1 MTRKLSMDRGEKK
14 ITMWK
19 TRHGFCTMTLY
30 NDFKKGC
37 SAAW

>member
-1 MTRKLSMDRGEKK
+1 MRDK

-19 TRHGFCTMTLY
+19 TKQGFYTMTLY
-30 NDFKKGC
+30 KNLEKGC